1 MASAIIHLAIAKQVK
16 EKIDF
21 EIDNEKDYYLG
32 SIAPDIAKQV
42 GTSRDKSHFIY
53 NTPTNIPNIK
63 LFIKRY
69 PTFKYN
75 SFTLGYFTH
84 LYTDKVWTEEIINKI
99 VFNSSIKLLD
109 GTIINTTPEEIQ
121 NMIYSDYTNLNTE
134 LIDEYNLDLS
144 LFYDEF
150 KVPDTVLQEIPVDKL
165 DILIN
170 KMGLIIENTKIE
182 KAYTFDIT
190 IIKEFINKISDEI
203 VKELKK
209 Y

>member
-1 MASAIIHLAIAKQVK
+1 MASSIIHLAIAKQVK
-16 EKIDF
+16 EKSNIK
-21 EIDNEKDYYLG
+21 IDNLKDYYLG

-42 GTSRDKSHFIY
+42 GTSRNESHFIY
-53 NTPTNIPNIK
+53 NTPTDIPNLK

-75 SFTLGYFTH
+75 SFDLGYFTH
-84 LYTDKVWTEEIINKI
+84 LYVDKNWVETVLGNI
-99 VFNSSIKLLD
+99 VLNSSVKLLD
-109 GTIINTTPEEIQ
+109 GTTIETTPEEIK
-121 NMIYSDYTNLNTE
+121 NIIYSDYTNLNIE
-134 LIDEYNLDLS
+134 IIDEYKLELS

-150 KVPDTVLQEIPVDKL
+150 QIPKTNIQEIPIDKL

-170 KMGLIIENTKIE
+170 KMGLIIENTKIN

-190 IIKEFINKISDEI
+190 LVKDFIDKISDEI
-203 VKELKK
+203 IEELKK